1 MFKFNLENHLGHESI
16 YHDGANYWRETRMNK
31 NDKLMTLEEYNAAIK
46 KLGEADAA
54 SKKADFEFKVGDVVE
69 YIGEDSYY
77 KGTIVCIFTKLNGR
91 SVRAAVENDDGL
103 LLIKS
108 LSNAKLYILG
118 PNHEQPKAE

>member
-1 MFKFNLENHLGHESI
+1 MK
-16 YHDGANYWRETRMNK
+16 NK
-31 NDKLMTLEEYNAAIK
+31 DDKLMTLAEYNNEIK
-46 KLGEADAA
+46 KLREADSA
-54 SKKADFEFKVGDVVE
+54 SKKADFQFKVGDVVE

-91 SVRAAVENDDGL
+91 SVRCCVENDDGL
-103 LLIKS
+103 LLIKG

>member
-1 MFKFNLENHLGHESI
+1 MI
-16 YHDGANYWRETRMNK
+16 YEGMLAELDNIISKEIERK
-31 NDKLMTLEEYNAAIK
+31 NMDRQEEFQKLR
-46 KLGEADAA
+46 EADAA

-69 YIGEDSYY
+69 YMGEDSYY

-91 SVRAAVENDDGL
+91 SVRAIVENDDGL
-103 LLIKS
+103 LLIKG